1 MIWMSM
7 WCWSPPTSPAVIRVG
22 VSGGDTRPA
31 LAIEVRQ
38 RPFEQRGVS
47 DHVRQCLVDVDVDV
61 WGAGAEA
68 ADRRHDDFLHAGRP
82 QIGDDR

>member
-1 MIWMSM
+1 MTWMSM

-22 VSGGDTRPA
+22 RVGGRHATGVGDQ
-31 LAIEVRQ
+31 VRQ

-47 DHVRQCLVDVDVDV
+47 DDVRQGVVDVDVDV

-68 ADRRHDDFLHAGRP
+68 ADRRHDDLLHAGRA